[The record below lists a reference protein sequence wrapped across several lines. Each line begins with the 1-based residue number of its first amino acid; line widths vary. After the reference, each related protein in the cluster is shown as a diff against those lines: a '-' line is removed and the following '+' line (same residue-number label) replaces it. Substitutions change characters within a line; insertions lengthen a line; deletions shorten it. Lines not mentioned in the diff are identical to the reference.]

1 MHIILNSVL
10 RVLGGGGG
18 GGGDMWMCLCI
29 LLIVRLLLYAPSLL
43 CSLIGQVYHKC
54 PLK

>member
-1 MHIILNSVL
+1 MYFVDSAFAVVHPLV
-10 RVLGGGGG
+10 
-18 GGGDMWMCLCI
+18 
-29 LLIVRLLLYAPSLL
+29 LL